1 MPRPGPLSNIGLLL
15 GTLLFAFSLT
25 PSLIP
30 RPLELQGIVAGI
42 SLTAGYAIGSGLGAL
57 WAYLGLPQP
66 TGRPRRLARWAAGG
80 AAALIAAIFMGH
92 APGWQDAVREQ
103 MGMPPAGGVHPIA
116 VAAIAVAI
124 LAAALA
130 LARLFRQSFRFLARR
145 LQRFVPPRVSSLLG
159 VAASL
164 LLFWGF
170 IDGVLVT
177 MALRAADRS
186 YQEVDALVDSEH
198 ERPELPARTGS
209 PISAVAWQDLG
220 RQGRSFVASGPRAAD
235 LEAFLGEAAQTPI
248 RIYIGL
254 NAAETPEARARLALR
269 ELRRTDAF
277 ERSLLVLA
285 TPTGS
290 GWIDPGAVNAVE
302 YLHRGDTATVT
313 AQYSYLPSPLALMVE
328 GEYGVATAR
337 ALFEAVYGYWT
348 ALPEDE
354 RPALY
359 LHGLSLGALNSDRSF
374 DVYDIV
380 QDPFDGVLWSG
391 PPFRSETW
399 RTVTRRRNPGTPA
412 WLPTFRDG
420 EVVRFMNQ
428 HTGLEAA
435 RGSWGPFR
443 IAFLQY
449 ASDPVTFFDPSILYQ
464 RPAWL
469 QAPRGPDVSAE
480 LRWYPVVTML
490 QLAADIGAGDAPAG
504 HGHTYAAADYV
515 DAWFALTEPEGWSRE
530 ELARLREHLGKA
542 DAGG

>member
-1 MPRPGPLSNIGLLL
+1 MPRIGPLSSIGLLL

-25 PSLIP
+25 PSLVP
-30 RPLELQGIVAGI
+30 RPLVFQGIIAGL
-42 SLTAGYAIGSGLGAL
+42 SLATGYAIGSGLSAL
-57 WAYLGLPQP
+57 WAYLGLPGL
-66 TGRPRRLARWAAGG
+66 TGRARRLACWAAGG
-80 AAALIAAIFMGH
+80 ASALIAAAFMWQ
-92 APGWQDAVREQ
+92 APGWQDAVRAQ
-103 MGMPPAGGVHPIA
+103 MGMASAGGVHPIG
-116 VAAIAVAI
+116 VAAIAAAI
-124 LAAALA
+124 FTTALA
-130 LARLFRQSFRFLARR
+130 LARLFRQTFRLLARR
-145 LQRFVPPRVSSLLG
+145 LQPFVPPRVSSLLG
-159 VAASL
+159 IAVSL

-170 IDGVLVT
+170 IDGVLVNL
-177 MALRAADRS
+177 ALRAADRS
-186 YQEVDALVDSEH
+186 YQEVDALIDSEH
-198 ERPELPARTGS
+198 ERPEVPVRTGS
-209 PISAVAWQDLG
+209 PISPVAWQDLG
-220 RQGRSFVASGPRAAD
+220 RQGRSFVASGPQKAE
-235 LEAFLGEAAQTPI
+235 LEAFLGEAARTPI

-277 ERSLLVLA
+277 ERSVLVLA

-337 ALFEAVYGYWT
+337 ALFETVYGHWT
-348 ALPEDE
+348 GLPEAE

-359 LHGLSLGALNSDRSF
+359 LHGLSLGALHSDRSF

-399 RTVTRRRNPGTPA
+399 RTVTRRRDPGSPA

-428 HTGLEAA
+428 HTGPDA
-435 RGSWGPFR
+435 GKGDWGPFR

-449 ASDPVTFFDPSILYQ
+449 ASDPVTFLDPSILYR

-469 QAPRGPDVSAE
+469 KAPRGPDVSAQ
-480 LRWYPVVTML
+480 LRWYPVVTLL
-490 QLAADIGAGDAPAG
+490 QIAADIGAGNAPPG
-504 HGHTYAAADYV
+504 HGHTYAAGDYV
-515 DAWFALTEPEGWSRE
+515 DAWFALTEPEGWDRA
-530 ELARLREHLGKA
+530 ELARLRAHLGKG
-542 DAGG
+542 DDGG

>member
-1 MPRPGPLSNIGLLL
+1 MPRIGPLSHTGLLL
-15 GTLLFAFSLT
+15 GALLFAFSLT

-30 RPLELQGIVAGI
+30 RPLGLQGAISGL

-57 WAYLGLPQP
+57 WAYLGLPELA
-66 TGRPRRLARWAAGG
+66 GRPRRLARWAAG
-80 AAALIAAIFMGH
+80 AASALVAATFMWH
-92 APGWQDAVREQ
+92 APGWQDAVRAQ
-103 MGMPPAGGVHPIA
+103 MEMPPTGDGQPLA
-116 VAAIAVAI
+116 VAAIAAAVF
-124 LAAALA
+124 AAALA
-130 LARLFRQSFRFLARR
+130 LARLFRQTFRFLAQR

-159 VAASL
+159 VAVAL
-164 LLFWGF
+164 LLFWGV

-177 MALRAADRS
+177 LALRAADRS
-186 YQEVDALVDSEH
+186 YQEVDALIDSEH
-198 ERPELPARTGS
+198 ERPEVPVRTGS
-209 PISAVAWQDLG
+209 PISPVAWQDLG

-235 LEAFLGEAAQTPI
+235 LEAFLGEAAPTPI
-248 RIYIGL
+248 RVYIGL
-254 NAAETPEARARLALR
+254 NAAATPEERARLALE

-277 ERSLLVLA
+277 ERSVLILA

-290 GWIDPGAVNAVE
+290 GWVDPAAVNAVE

-313 AQYSYLPSPLALMVE
+313 AQYSYLPSPLALMME
-328 GEYGVATAR
+328 GEYGAETAR
-337 ALFEAVYGYWT
+337 ALFEAVYGHWT

-399 RTVTRRRNPGTPA
+399 RTVTRRREPGSPA

-435 RGSWGPFR
+435 QGDWGPFR

-449 ASDPVTFFDPSILYQ
+449 ASDPVTFLAPSTLYR

-469 QAPRGPDVSAE
+469 EEPRGPDVSGE
-480 LRWYPVVTML
+480 LRWYPVVTLL
-490 QLAADIGAGDAPAG
+490 QLAADIAAGDAPPG

-530 ELARLREHLGKA
+530 ELARLREHLGSA
-542 DAGG
+542 Q